1 MKEKLLAMK
10 DKVFQWVSG
19 LSKKTVIVAGAVFV
33 IALAIVLNLIL
44 LGDNAVPGGDLDAS
58 IDLSGDGEKQ
68 GESTVNPINEY
79 FASMSLNRQTSREEA
94 IAVLNAIAESETA
107 VSEMKEQAMDN
118 IATIAA
124 AMEKEANIETL
135 IKAKGFSKCL
145 AIIEDGKA
153 TVIVESDGL
162 LPSQIA
168 QISEIVH
175 EQAGI
180 LPADLKII
188 EKANAS

>member
-1 MKEKLLAMK
+1 MKEKLLALK
-10 DKVFQWVSG
+10 DKAFEWIRG
-19 LSKKTVIVAGAVFV
+19 LSKKTVIVAGAVFI
-33 IALAIVLNLIL
+33 IALAVVLNLIL
-44 LGDNAVPGGDLDAS
+44 LGDGTNPGSDLDAS
-58 IDLSGDGEKQ
+58 IDLSGVGEKQ
-68 GESTVNPINEY
+68 GETTVNPINEY

-118 IATIAA
+118 IASIAA

-135 IKAKGFSKCL
+135 VKAKGFSKCL
-145 AIIEDGKA
+145 AIIESGKA

-175 EQAGI
+175 DQAGI

-188 EKANAS
+188 EKSNAS

>member
-1 MKEKLLAMK
+1 MKEKLLALK
-10 DKVFQWVSG
+10 NKAIEWIRG
-19 LSKKTVIVAGAVFV
+19 LSKKTVIVAGAVFI
-33 IALAIVLNLIL
+33 IALAVVLNLIL
-44 LGDNAVPGGDLDAS
+44 LGDGTVPGSDLDAS
-58 IDLSGDGEKQ
+58 IDLSGVGNKDGDT
-68 GESTVNPINEY
+68 TVNPINEY
-79 FASMSLNRQTSREEA
+79 FASMSLSRQTSREEA

-118 IATIAA
+118 IASIAA

-135 IKAKGFSKCL
+135 VKAKGFSKCL
-145 AIIEDGKA
+145 AIIENGKA

-175 EQAGI
+175 DQSGI

-188 EKANAS
+188 EKSNAS

>member
-1 MKEKLLAMK
+1 MKEKLLVLK
-10 DKVFQWVSG
+10 DKAVEFVKG
-19 LSKKTVIVAGAVFV
+19 LSKRTMIIAGAVFV
-33 IALAIVLNLIL
+33 IALAVVLNLIL
-44 LGDNAVPGGDLDAS
+44 LGDPVPGDGGIDAS
-58 IDLSGDGEKQ
+58 IDLSDAGQKQ
-68 GESTVNPINEY
+68 GETAVNPVSEY
-79 FASMSLNRQTSREEA
+79 FASMSLSRQTSREEA

-118 IATIAA
+118 IASIAA

-135 IKAKGFSKCL
+135 IRAKGFSKCL
-145 AIIEDGKA
+145 AIIENGKA

-162 LPSQIA
+162 LPNQIA

-175 EQAGI
+175 DQSGI

-188 EKANAS
+188 EKSNAS